1 MELIRFPIDPQDAA
15 IAATKRLCFAIT
27 FINSNDED
35 KLWFNPEQ
43 IKGVIFTYNDIV
55 KIKSGEY
62 IGERAWVISLMPGEP
77 ISYLVELDGSGGD
90 IEIAQSELERDK

>member
-1 MELIRFPIDPQDAA
+1 
-15 IAATKRLCFAIT
+15 
-27 FINSNDED
+27 
-35 KLWFNPEQ
+35 
-43 IKGVIFTYNDIV
+43 VIFTYNDIV
-55 KIKSGEY
+55 KIKSGEH